1 MRQVEKLLLIK
12 SKTLKP
18 FLMKPTPSLQPPKI
32 TELDLKL
39 ILLRR
44 EESKRQP
51 PKNLPPLKKPRPRK
65 KWSNRPLHSLNSKLS
80 TTHSRVDMMHS

>member
-51 PKNLPPLKKPRPRK
+51 PKKLAAAEEAKAKKE
-65 KWSNRPLHSLNSKLS
+65 
-80 TTHSRVDMMHS
+80 MEQQAAAFAEF